1 MAKGEMMGLFALLL
15 KDPETGPKVAAL
27 LDFTVEEIA
36 LLLGT
41 KPTTKKV
48 AKLYDAAQEIIEEER
63 VSEIEVAWGGAKK
76 PEKDED
82 RERPR
87 RADKTKSDAVG
98 EGESGAGSEESDRE
112 DEKAE
117 PVKEAEFG
125 GPSDQGAEPMEP
137 EKDDRQRSLFDF

>member
-1 MAKGEMMGLFALLL
+1 MGLFALLL
-15 KDPETGPKVAAL
+15 KDPDTGPKVAAL

-48 AKLYDAAQEIIEEER
+48 SKLYDAARELLEEER
-63 VSEIEVAWGGAKK
+63 VSEIEIAWGGTKK
-76 PEKDED
+76 PEQTEK

-98 EGESGAGSEESDRE
+98 EGESGAGSEESDQRMRRLSRLRRPNL
-112 DEKAE
+112 A
-117 PVKEAEFG
+117 
-125 GPSDQGAEPMEP
+125 GPLP
-137 EKDDRQRSLFDF
+137 RR

>member
-1 MAKGEMMGLFALLL
+1 MMGLFALLL

-48 AKLYDAAQEIIEEER
+48 SKIREAAERILEEER

-76 PEKDED
+76 PEKAEKRERRRPDRVKKDALDED
-82 RERPR
+82 DPEAASKAADLDERPVEEAEPEEEPS
-87 RADKTKSDAVG
+87 ADHG
-98 EGESGAGSEESDRE
+98 EGSELE
-112 DEKAE
+112 
-117 PVKEAEFG
+117 
-125 GPSDQGAEPMEP
+125 EP